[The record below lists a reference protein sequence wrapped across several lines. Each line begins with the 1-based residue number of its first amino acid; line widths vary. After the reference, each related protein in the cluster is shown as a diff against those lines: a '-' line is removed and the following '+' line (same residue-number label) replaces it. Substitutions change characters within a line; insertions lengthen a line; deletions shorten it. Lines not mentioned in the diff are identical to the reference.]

1 MSTLA
6 SQSHLGKRSRKYL
19 QLCLGPK
26 CCYVCRSMSKKR
38 PPGHFRGPSLKLP
51 VPGSL
56 SHVATSLCRDCVQID
71 QNQFSLISIVRACS
85 YPAHVHRRLLFEDLC
100 KKNLPAVSSS
110 LQSEELALVSV
121 ATECFQFCFLLKL
134 AATII
139 SIFSAFTGITCSF
152 VLRLNLARLGK
163 TNISSR
169 RVSTTKRRSRHILF
183 SSRIGSQ
190 IRLQSQNPMSGSSTY
205 LNALLSKRG
214 DTCKF
219 CFLTITGSYEVS

>member
-1 MSTLA
+1 MVTTLIYTLHWHIATGPLGTLAPMSEHFVVFTFFSQVKRIACKLGLTRLGRERRWQLSTLA
-6 SQSHLGKRSRKYL
+6 SQSHLGKGSRKYL

-56 SHVATSLCRDCVQID
+56 SQVATSLCRDYVQID
-71 QNQFSLISIVRACS
+71 QNRFSFISIVRACS
-85 YPAHVHRRLLFEDLC
+85 YPAHVHGRLLFEDLC

-139 SIFSAFTGITCSF
+139 SIGLAGKSF
-152 VLRLNLARLGK
+152 
-163 TNISSR
+163 
-169 RVSTTKRRSRHILF
+169 
-183 SSRIGSQ
+183 
-190 IRLQSQNPMSGSSTY
+190 
-205 LNALLSKRG
+205 LLSQELPAPLSCG
-214 DTCKF
+214 
-219 CFLTITGSYEVS
+219 

>member
-1 MSTLA
+1 MVTTLIYTLHWHIATGPPGTLAPMSEHFVVFTFFSQVKRIACKLGLTRLGRERRWQLSTLA

-56 SHVATSLCRDCVQID
+56 SHVATSLCRDYVQID
-71 QNQFSLISIVRACS
+71 QNQFSLIIIVRACS

-139 SIFSAFTGITCSF
+139 SIGFAGKSF
-152 VLRLNLARLGK
+152 
-163 TNISSR
+163 
-169 RVSTTKRRSRHILF
+169 
-183 SSRIGSQ
+183 
-190 IRLQSQNPMSGSSTY
+190 
-205 LNALLSKRG
+205 LLSQELPAPLSCG
-214 DTCKF
+214 
-219 CFLTITGSYEVS
+219 